1 MRNTRHLALLLVL
14 SLLLSCSLFFVSCKD
29 SSEDTSA
36 SQPSSPAAST
46 EATSS
51 DETSGESTTADPTD
65 TPTPLPTDTP
75 TQTVTET
82 PSPVPTETPTPEPT
96 STPVPTETPVPTNTP
111 EPTEATET
119 ITEPEESKEEI
130 VETTPEETEPEIS
143 ETEATETTPP
153 PATTPQPSDPPGR
166 DLRGEYDAVLAHI
179 KNLGYTVTSENSEKY
194 KIYFSNATGTY
205 NGYAIVGRG
214 EREWTVNYY
223 PVDGNDPN
231 ATYEYYNVGFDP
243 IAMLNEIDPSWMN
256 YGG

>member
-1 MRNTRHLALLLVL
+1 MDNRRKALLTVL
-14 SLLLSCSLFFVSCKD
+14 ISFSLGLSSVSCSCNAKEE
-29 SSEDTSA
+29 SSDTSITTTQVTDGT
-36 SQPSSPAAST
+36 SEITESPI
-46 EATSS
+46 
-51 DETSGESTTADPTD
+51 PTD

-75 TQTVTET
+75 TPTVTQT
-82 PSPVPTETPTPEPT
+82 PSPTPTETPTPEPT

-166 DLRGEYDAVLAHI
+166 DLRAEYDAVLAHI

-223 PVDGNDPN
+223 PVDGNDSN